1 MLADNPRV
9 GDKRGAPL
17 VEWLVQIGLFVVM
30 FAIPCAVFVVSTI
43 VGGELRD
50 FFESTT
56 LSLATH
62 LLLSAVFGMIVYRLT
77 QAMMTPEQTQ
87 YLGFVINIEFGLVMA
102 GWVLGAG
109 GCLYGDQ
116 APSKRIGPRGIKR
129 YR

>member
-1 MLADNPRV
+1 MD
-9 GDKRGAPL
+9 
-17 VEWLVQIGLFVVM
+17 WLIQIGLFVVM
-30 FAIPCAVFVVSTI
+30 FAIPCAVFVLSTI

-50 FFESTT
+50 FFESTA

-62 LLLSAVFGMIVYRLT
+62 LLITVFLGVFLFRFMHM
-77 QAMMTPEQTQ
+77 MMTPEQVQ
-87 YLGFVINIEFGLVMA
+87 YLGLVVNIEYALVMG
-102 GWVLGAG
+102 GWLLGAA